1 MVRDPD
7 DAVAE
12 GSALAPRMLRQPADA
27 PPPLGPVGGIGV
39 VASFRRVWTGR
50 TVATR
55 SSMRAWAGRI
65 SGRSDRRLLL
75 AVAAATEAMAAHCDL
90 LIDRVNAQEAVSAD
104 VAAALGQEIV
114 QLRAEVVHLERSLV
128 SLRDAPT

>member
-75 AVAAATEAMAAHCDL
+75 
-90 LIDRVNAQEAVSAD
+90 IDRVNAQEAVSAD